1 MPYLE
6 RAFEEI
12 FIVIEYPQEDIRK
25 ASIEALCQF
34 CINFSKIKT
43 SDGKLALSRALIMFI
58 PKLSQ
63 LIKLDEEQTVAICGL
78 DAYATLLNEIEN
90 VVERD
95 EHKDAIISRVV
106 DVFSGIYDPH
116 YWHFDKSPYVQSNF
130 IAFIL

>member
-12 FIVIEYPQEDIRK
+12 FTVIEYPQEDIRK

-34 CINFSKIKT
+34 CINLSKIKT
-43 SDGKLALSRALIMFI
+43 DDGKAALLRALSRFI

-78 DAYATLLNEIEN
+78 DAYATLLNDIESL
-90 VVERD
+90 VVEGDGHR
-95 EHKDAIISRVV
+95 DAIISRVV
-106 DVFSGIYDPH
+106 DVFTGIRLSVLFLLDVS
-116 YWHFDKSPYVQSNF
+116 D
-130 IAFIL
+130 